1 MANLPK
7 DTIEGYLVFTSIS
20 KPKLKYKSEKDFE
33 YGVTVVLSK
42 EDAKEFKKRK
52 LNKTVKEVD
61 SSEFLE
67 KYKIDPPFPDQ
78 DEQYLVTITQNVTKT
93 NGDPLPDFLRPQAYL
108 KVEGGNELI
117 TDKEIANGSYGT
129 VRYSQRDGDK
139 GISIKL
145 DAVQLTTFIP
155 YVSANVDEWAGSVVN
170 RPATSNQVAAKT
182 VVAPPSTT
190 KVAVDA
196 DIDDLPF

>member
-7 DTIEGYLVFTSIS
+7 DTIEGYLVFTSVS
-20 KPKLKYKSEKDFE
+20 KPKLKYKADKEYE

-61 SSEFLE
+61 TSEFLE
-67 KYKIDPPFPDQ
+67 KFKIEAPFPDQ
-78 DEQYLVTITQNVTKT
+78 DEQYLVTLTQNVTKMDGT
-93 NGDPLPDFLRPQAYL
+93 PLPDFLRPQVYL
-108 KVEGGNELI
+108 KVENGNELI

-129 VRYSQRDGDK
+129 VRYSQREGEN

-145 DAVQLTTFIP
+145 DAIQLTTFIP
-155 YVSANVDEWAGSVVN
+155 YVNTGVDEWAGSVIN
-170 RPATSNQVAAKT
+170 RPTATPTQPVVAK
-182 VVAPPSTT
+182 VVAP
-190 KVAVDA
+190 KAVVDM
-196 DIDDLPF
+196 DDDLPF